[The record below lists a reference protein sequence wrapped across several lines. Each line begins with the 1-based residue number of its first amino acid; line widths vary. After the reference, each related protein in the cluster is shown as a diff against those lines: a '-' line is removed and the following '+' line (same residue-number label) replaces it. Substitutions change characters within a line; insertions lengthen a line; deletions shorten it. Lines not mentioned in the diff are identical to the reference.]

1 MTNNE
6 IKTVEKIRGQYED
19 REETKVEKLKALD
32 RKVKKTPRVFSYTYG
47 ALSSLVLGTLT
58 GLEPNCLGT
67 INP

>member
-6 IKTVEKIRGQYED
+6 IKAVEKIRGQYEAH
-19 REETKVEKLKALD
+19 ETTKVEKLKALD
-32 RKVKKTPRVFSYTYG
+32 KKVKKTPRVFSYTYG
-47 ALSSLVLGTLT
+47 ALASLVLDTLT